1 MKKAT
6 NKLFGYEC
14 TYEVCSG
21 TNVVLFWV
29 NDKRQIWLGIDDFF
43 KNFKIIQQ

>member
-14 TYEVCSG
+14 TYEV
-21 TNVVLFWV
+21 NVRANVILFWV
-29 NDKRQIWLGIDDFF
+29 NSKKQIWLGVDDFF
-43 KNFKIIQQ
+43 DHFTTNN